1 MFLELHI
8 SVLLLNSLQK
18 LLIISTR
25 PILLHVVRTRLTQP
39 STESQIPEAAHA
51 LADTCIKCARQSC
64 SLLIESWTNG
74 SLMIFDYFDTQYM
87 FSAATVLALS
97 ISRDKSTSS
106 SDRDRLE
113 CLEQFLSQLKSS
125 GNFAAAEFH
134 QHVSAITSLLS
145 AAETQSH
152 SDQTTAAS
160 SGSAPNTQ
168 AELPSEPR
176 NHPRDYMDGMLA
188 SEITLEDPLFCH
200 LLAQPATDLQFIDEA
215 SFADVDFGL
224 SWYNTET

>member
-8 SVLLLNSLQK
+8 SVPSLIPRQQ

-39 STESQIPEAAHA
+39 PAESQIPEAAHA
-51 LADTCIKCARQSC
+51 LADTCVKCARHSC

-74 SLMIFDYFDTQYM
+74 SLMMFDYFDTQYM
-87 FSAATVLALS
+87 FSAATILALS

-134 QHVSAITSLLS
+134 QHISAITSLLS
-145 AAETQSH
+145 AAETQSYG
-152 SDQTTAAS
+152 DRTTAAS
-160 SGSAPNTQ
+160 FGSAANLQ

-176 NHPRDYMDGMLA
+176 NRLHDYMDGMLA
-188 SEITLEDPLFCH
+188 SETTLEDPLFCN
-200 LLAQPATDLQFIDEA
+200 LMAQPATDLQFIDEA